1 MKKNLHYFDKELLIA
16 ELVAMTEWLDEQEIF
31 SGIALDYR
39 VKSFD
44 SILLKY
50 DRYYPDHQTRK
61 VFNDIL
67 GFRAF
72 CDSYDQILEEES
84 VQFRI
89 ADMSSGKAVD
99 DGYRGVHVYYQKS
112 GKHYPIEIQFNTLF
126 DRQLNNWLHDYLYK
140 KNYPIETGRIMRE
153 KYESGLIRN
162 EHEFKE
168 MLNNVLFS
176 SEDCDAHGCFALK
189 TTHGKHLVELK
200 RELNKVVGYKG
211 IQLVTISRPTAYGE
225 YAPYHFVDTEQEFQ
239 AIVKG
244 LRP

>member
-1 MKKNLHYFDKELLIA
+1 MNEQLLKMNGLSMKILDMLSFESHLGIPLKRNLHYFDKDLLIA
-16 ELVAMTEWLDEQEIF
+16 EIMTMTEWLDEQEIL
-31 SGIALDYR
+31 SEIALDYR
-39 VKSFD
+39 IKSMD

-72 CDSYDQILEEES
+72 CDSYDQILEDES
-84 VQFRI
+84 SQFRI
-89 ADMSSGKAVD
+89 ADMSNGKAGD

-140 KNYPIETGRIMRE
+140 KNYPIETGKIMRE

-162 EHEFKE
+162 EQEFME
-168 MLNNVLFS
+168 VLNNVLS
-176 SEDCDAHGCFALK
+176 DS
-189 TTHGKHLVELK
+189 K
-200 RELNKVVGYKG
+200 R
-211 IQLVTISRPTAYGE
+211 S
-225 YAPYHFVDTEQEFQ
+225 
-239 AIVKG
+239 
-244 LRP
+244 

>member
-84 VQFRI
+84 VHFRI

-112 GKHYPIEIQFNTLF
+112 GKHYPIEIRFNTLF

-176 SEDCDAHGCFALK
+176 SERL
-189 TTHGKHLVELK
+189 
-200 RELNKVVGYKG
+200 
-211 IQLVTISRPTAYGE
+211 
-225 YAPYHFVDTEQEFQ
+225 
-239 AIVKG
+239 
-244 LRP
+244 